1 MPAQD
6 IRHTDHRILVSAP
19 AETLYR
25 LVADVGGWPH
35 LFTPTVHAERV
46 DGDDRRERIRIWA
59 FANGE
64 VRTWT
69 SLRELDPAARRVEFR
84 QEVSQAPVASM
95 TGSWAMNPAA
105 DGRTEV
111 VLGHTFAAVGD
122 GASDL
127 DWIDRAVDRNSRSE
141 LDCLREIAER
151 DPGLDELLLSF
162 DDTVLVRGPR
172 AEAYEFIRRCDL
184 WPERLPH
191 VARLELTEPEDGIQ
205 RMVMDTRA
213 PDGTTHTTESVR
225 VCLPDRIVYKQTVLP
240 PIMAAH
246 TGAWTFEETAEGV
259 AATSHHTVVLR
270 AEAVP
275 ALLGPDTT
283 LEQARTAVRAAL
295 GANSRTTLEHAR
307 ALVERGASTGPG
319 R

>member
-1 MPAQD
+1 MPAQE

-25 LVADVGGWPH
+25 LVADVGAWPH

-64 VRTWT
+64 VRSWT
-69 SLRELDPAARRVEFR
+69 SLRELDPATRRVEFR

-95 TGSWAMNPAA
+95 TGSWTMNPAP
-105 DGRTEV
+105 GGGTEV
-111 VLGHTFAAVGD
+111 VLGHAFAAVD
-122 GASDL
+122 DSAPDL
-127 DWIDRAVDRNSRSE
+127 AWIDRAVDRNSLSE
-141 LDCLREIAER
+141 LGCLKEIAER

-172 AEAYEFIRRCDL
+172 EEAYAFVRRCEL

-191 VARLELTEPEDGIQ
+191 VARLDLTEPADGVQ
-205 RMVMDTRA
+205 TMVMDTRA

-225 VCLPDRIVYKQTVLP
+225 ICLPERIVYKQTVLP
-240 PIMAAH
+240 PVMAAH
-246 TGAWTFEETAEGV
+246 TGTWTFEETAGGV
-259 AATSHHTVVLR
+259 AVTSRHTVVLR

-275 ALLGPDTT
+275 VLLGPDAT
-283 LEQARTAVRAAL
+283 LAEARDRVRAAL
-295 GANSRTTLEHAR
+295 GANSRTTLEHAK
-307 ALVERGASTGPG
+307 ALVERGAGAG